1 MTRPQEPHWLPSD
14 DWRLGIGQFA
24 TASPLQ
30 VVCFAAAVANGGHI
44 VRPYLVKPPGQPIV
58 TDLHIRKDYLEEVRR
73 GMELV
78 TSNHPHATASLLVL
92 EGANAG
98 IKIAAKTGTSEWGSE
113 ASRASYKTPDHAWM
127 IGYAPADN
135 PTIAFACFIH
145 SGTFGGKA
153 CTPVVKRVLER
164 YFSKYGHAGHAFQDP
179 ATE

>member
-1 MTRPQEPHWLPSD
+1 VLEPAL
-14 DWRLGIGQFA
+14 RLRYR
-24 TASPLQ
+24 
-30 VVCFAAAVANGGHI
+30 H
-44 VRPYLVKPPGQPIV
+44 LVQPPGQAV
-58 TDLHIRKDYLEEVRR
+58 VRDLHIRKDYLEEVRR

-98 IKIAAKTGTSEWGSE
+98 IKIAAKTGTSEWGTE

-135 PTIAFACFIH
+135 PTVAFACFIH

-153 CTPVVKRVLER
+153 CTPVVKRILER
-164 YFSKYGHAGHAFQDP
+164 YFSKYGHAGHAAKNG